1 MATFNVNSNDDIEGK
16 TMRVFLK
23 LQTAQADYQPSA
35 WQVLSGAAGATE
47 PVVYEAVIET
57 DISSIARKVVN
68 PSPLGI
74 SSLSSD
80 MLQAV
85 SPVEMSRLPG
95 SQTLTPQQSGVINQ
109 STPYIPFDNNWY
121 VNDRP
126 VVAMPYV
133 DPNMTVGFEY
143 QPNFYFMVA
152 TPPMIGQTY
161 IVQNFSDMTQYV
173 APITATEVDVT
184 LSHPNGPWRF
194 DFNAS

>member
-1 MATFNVNSNDDIEGK
+1 MATFNVNADDDIEGK

-23 LQTAQADYQPSA
+23 PNPQADYHPSA
-35 WQVLSGAAGATE
+35 WQVPSGATE
-47 PVVYEAVIET
+47 PFVYDAVIGT
-57 DISSIARKVVN
+57 DISSIAEKAGN
-68 PSPLGI
+68 PLPLPGD
-74 SSLSSD
+74 L
-80 MLQAV
+80 LQAV
-85 SPVEMSRLPG
+85 SPGEMSQLPG

-109 STPYIPFDNNWY
+109 STPYIQFESNWY

-126 VVAMPYV
+126 VVTMPYV

-161 IVQNFSDMTQYV
+161 TVQNFSDMTQYV
-173 APITATEVDVT
+173 APITATDVDVT

>member
-1 MATFNVNSNDDIEGK
+1 MTTFNVNAEDDIEGK

-23 LQTAQADYQPSA
+23 PNPQADYHPSA
-35 WQVLSGAAGATE
+35 WQVPSGAAGATE
-47 PVVYEAVIET
+47 PFVYEAVIET
-57 DISSIARKVVN
+57 DISSIAEKVVN
-68 PSPLGI
+68 PLPLGMTP
-74 SSLSSD
+74 LPSD
-80 MLQAV
+80 GLQMV
-85 SPVEMSRLPG
+85 SPKEMSRLPG

-126 VVAMPYV
+126 VVTMPYV